1 MRMQAPLSLL
11 PFCKL
16 LHTALE
22 PFKGLS
28 KEAFQV
34 GTAPEIDMQR
44 GCPNLQ
50 DGAHCLEQRQQPI
63 LPLC

>member
-1 MRMQAPLSLL
+1 
-11 PFCKL
+11 
-16 LHTALE
+16 
-22 PFKGLS
+22 
-28 KEAFQV
+28 
-34 GTAPEIDMQR
+34 MQR